1 MTQLESSGNK
11 ESGGFLEKR
20 ALGSNIINFNTSQG
34 SINFIISLNGEFLH
48 TFLLSIPNLYFSNP

>member
-20 ALGSNIINFNTSQG
+20 ALGSNIINSNISQG
-34 SINFIISLNGEFLH
+34 SIYFILVLTLDS
-48 TFLLSIPNLYFSNP
+48 SK

>member
-1 MTQLESSGNK
+1 MTRLESSGNK

-34 SINFIISLNGEFLH
+34 SINFILVLTLDS
-48 TFLLSIPNLYFSNP
+48 SK